1 MATVREPLVIL
12 DDDLRVIFANAS
24 FFSTFKVSPEE
35 TLGRFIF
42 DLGNRQWDIPELKHL
57 LRETILRGT
66 PFEDFLVKHDFER
79 IGQKVMALNARPI
92 KRKGERLILLA
103 IEDITERYT
112 AEERFRR
119 LYKVLYLIN
128 AVHRL
133 ISPHKEKVEFLQE
146 VCRTFTGTKDFLGAQ
161 VYLFEEKGERLR
173 PVAKAGSEEA
183 FESTKEVIPQLL
195 ERVVEERRP
204 IIIEGMEGKPSGV
217 FLEEKK
223 KKRLFSIGAFPLFVK
238 GPLGVFIFI
247 TEVANAFREE
257 EREYLKEVTED
268 IALALDL
275 IEAER
280 RLEESKRRYQAIFK
294 GAPDIMGIIDREGR
308 ILALNRRIEEELGWK
323 VEELL
328 GKDLRDMKVLT
339 EQSVQVAHSHL
350 MHLLNE
356 EVIPPPFEIECMRKD
371 GTIVPYEVNAFPL
384 NYGGEASEIQF
395 IMRNISLRKEAE
407 EAIRTSKERLREVL
421 FGATKA
427 LIGIIEERDPYT
439 RGHSEGVA
447 RLAVAIGQRMGLSH
461 EEITGLY
468 IAGLLHDVGKVAIPL
483 EILVKP
489 GKLEEKE
496 IALIREHPTLGYEV
510 LKEID
515 FPWPVALV
523 ALQHHERLD
532 GSGYPKG
539 LKGKEITLEARI
551 IAVADVLDAMSH
563 HRPYRPARKMEE
575 VIDELRKGRG
585 RLYDEKVVDICLD
598 LLRESPD
605 LLGEQKVKKTKSRAG
620 TLSSPSDKSSPPS

>member
-1 MATVREPLVIL
+1 MGNRNFEGLAEDIVATVREPLVIL
-12 DDDLRVIFANAS
+12 DDDLKVIFANSS

-42 DLGNRQWDIPELKHL
+42 DLGNRQWDIPELKYL

-79 IGQKVMALNARPI
+79 IGRKVMALNARPI
-92 KRKGERLILLA
+92 KRRGERLILLA

-146 VCRTFTGTKDFLGAQ
+146 VCRTFTGTKDFSGAQ
-161 VYLFEEKGERLR
+161 VYLFEDKGERLR
-173 PVAKAGSEEA
+173 SVARSGSEEA

-223 KKRLFSIGAFPLFVK
+223 KKRLFSIGAFPLFVE

-247 TEVANAFREE
+247 TEVANAFRAE
-257 EREYLKEVTED
+257 EREYLRGVTED

-280 RLEESKRRYQAIFK
+280 RLEESKRRYQAIFE

-328 GKDLRDMKVLT
+328 GKDLRDVKVLT

-407 EAIRTSKERLREVL
+407 EAIRTSKERLKEVL

-496 IALIREHPTLGYEV
+496 TALIREHPTLGYEV

-585 RLYDEKVVDICLD
+585 KLYDEKVVDICLD

-605 LLGEQKVKKTKSRAG
+605 LLGETKSQG
-620 TLSSPSDKSSPPS
+620 N